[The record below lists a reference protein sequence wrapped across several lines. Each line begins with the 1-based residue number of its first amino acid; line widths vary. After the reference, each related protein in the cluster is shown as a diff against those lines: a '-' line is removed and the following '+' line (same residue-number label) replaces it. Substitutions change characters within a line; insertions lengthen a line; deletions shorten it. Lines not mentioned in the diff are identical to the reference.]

1 MKNIL
6 EKMHAIMKDLDYIQ
20 KDKTNSGQGYR
31 YASESAI
38 KAAVHSSLVKH
49 RVVFQL
55 SGSEPRHE
63 SHVLRTKSG
72 ETAILLTTIA
82 CTYRFW
88 DVDSGECLEGPM
100 PGTGVDNGDKGV
112 YKAIT
117 GSLKYALMSNLVIET
132 GDDPEEDGTPTP
144 APVPTSN
151 PKGVLDCPKCGK
163 KHMGTY
169 PTCYDC
175 YVKTKKSL

>member
-6 EKMHAIMKDLDYIQ
+6 AKIHAIMSDLDYIR
-20 KDKTNSGQGYR
+20 KDKTNHGQGYR
-31 YASESAI
+31 YASEAAI
-38 KAAVHSSLVKH
+38 KSAVHSALVKH

-55 SGSEPRHE
+55 SGGDPRHE

-72 ETAILLTTIA
+72 ESTILLTTVP

-88 DVDSGECLEGPM
+88 DVDSGECLEGTM
-100 PGTGVDNGDKGV
+100 PGTGADNGDKGA

-117 GSLKYALMSNLVIET
+117 GALKYALTSNLVIET
-132 GDDPEEDGTPTP
+132 GDDSEDAPDP
-144 APVPTSN
+144 APVRRAEPG

-169 PTCYDC
+169 PTCYEC
-175 YVKTKKSL
+175 YMKAKRNP